1 MDVESRQHLLV
12 EDGVCCE
19 DVAEP
24 LQVNVPVFFEVLCLP
39 VRSRHILLN
48 RSLRE
53 RQRERECVCV
63 CEWLVFRCSMV
74 VKQLKLTMDDLAFS
88 SSM

>member
-24 LQVNVPVFFEVLCLP
+24 LQVNVPVFLSVLFHVA
-39 VRSRHILLN
+39 VRLSNPSISQLC
-48 RSLRE
+48 SAK
-53 RQRERECVCV
+53 V
-63 CEWLVFRCSMV
+63 LVAVSFP
-74 VKQLKLTMDDLAFS
+74 
-88 SSM
+88 